1 MDGERAFL
9 WKRKIR
15 LGSEAKLELLC
26 QWMALTNLLFSYC
39 TTQIHH
45 INTFSAHLNRP
56 TIVEAIGESHELTV
70 VFVSALIDA
79 CTICRQICVCKTFV
93 FRFHNFS
100 FLLWIATNALRF
112 GFCTHAACESI
123 LLFWPCSCYLLM
135 TAFSCLSAGINNA
148 LLSIQPIWRWH

>member
-1 MDGERAFL
+1 MYMDGERAFL
-9 WKRKIR
+9 WKRKNR

-56 TIVEAIGESHELTV
+56 TIVEAIGESHELTA

-79 CTICRQICVCKTFV
+79 CTICRQICVCKTFFDSTILV
-93 FRFHNFS
+93 FCCGSQQMLFALVFVRMQRASRFCCFDHVRA
-100 FLLWIATNALRF
+100 I
-112 GFCTHAACESI
+112 C
-123 LLFWPCSCYLLM
+123 
-135 TAFSCLSAGINNA
+135 
-148 LLSIQPIWRWH
+148 